1 MAVTIFDNKFMDNI
15 EWFNLKTT
23 SDIPLNSFYLVDEKI
38 GAWYEYI
45 ESQDIW
51 SNRKF
56 WTCKMWVVRIF
67 FKKLLNLVAKKNI
80 SQRKSISD
88 EF

>member
-1 MAVTIFDNKFMDNI
+1 MTIGIFDNTFMNNV

-23 SDIPLNSFYLVDEKI
+23 SDIPLTIFYLIDDKI

-51 SNRKF
+51 SNTKF
-56 WTCKMWVVRIF
+56 WTCKMRVVWIVL
-67 FKKLLNLVAKKNI
+67 KSLLNLVAKKIYQKEN
-80 SQRKSISD
+80 Q
-88 EF
+88 